1 MAKASSSGAAP
12 PDRAGDPWELS
23 LEQVLKSYEQPIN
36 EEQAWAVC
44 YQCCRGLAGAE
55 GRWRPAGR
63 IRDTADILLHKDGTV
78 TARGE
83 QGSAEL
89 PLTLSPSTEAQMV
102 QSLGFAI
109 YRALDWG
116 LDESE
121 ERELSPQLE
130 KLIDLMANSDSDDSG
145 CSMADEGYGGQDE
158 EEEAVDGLP
167 RAVRTFGQAM
177 RMCAARLTAPQEAQQ
192 HYQAVCRAL
201 FVETVELKAFLT
213 KIREA
218 KEMLRKLR
226 EQEEELEERS
236 TDELDNL
243 RNTDWARLW
252 VQLMREL
259 RDGVKLKKVQE
270 KQYNPLPTEYQLTPF
285 EMLMQDI
292 RARNYKLRKVMVDG
306 DIPPRV
312 KKDAHER
319 ILDFIRSRPPL
330 KQASERR
337 LRPMPPKQR
346 TLHEKILEE
355 IKQER
360 KLRPVKMRHQGQK
373 GFGSLPCIL
382 NACSSDVKSTSCINL
397 SVPDSSTPAQRLRPR
412 VLLKAPTLAEMEEM
426 NISEEEESP
435 SAEMGREPGL
445 GLPLKRD
452 RSFSEQDLAQFQSE
466 RGTSQPDSGYLVPR
480 ESEPRPRSD
489 SMNTARISMETKGSF
504 PASYHQIPPSAGPL
518 TSDRGCLRAVEERSE
533 GSSSSTPDSNS
544 KHLWLEFSHPVES
557 LALTVEEMMDVR
569 RVLVK
574 AEMEKF
580 LQNKELYNSLKKGKI
595 CCCCRTKFPLFS
607 WPPACLF
614 CKRSVCTS
622 CSLKIKMP
630 SKKLAHIPVYALG
643 FENLPGSLNAK
654 ALLLRRRDAF
664 NSLHWRRVEEE
675 FPHIYAHGSILKD
688 ICNDCTSFVTDVISS
703 SRKSMD
709 ILNATPRKGRKTQ
722 SLYIQPTHIAKP
734 Q

>member
-1 MAKASSSGAAP
+1 MAQAGSRGGPAP
-12 PDRAGDPWELS
+12 QERAGGADPWELS
-23 LEQVLKSYEQPIN
+23 LEEVLKSYEQPIN

-55 GRWRPAGR
+55 GRWGPAGR
-63 IRDTADILLHKDGTV
+63 IQGTAGILLHKDGTV

-89 PLTLSPSTEAQMV
+89 PLTLSPSMEAQMV

-145 CSMADEGYGGQDE
+145 CGMADEGYGGQDE
-158 EEEAVDGLP
+158 EEEAVEGLP

-177 RMCAARLTAPQEAQQ
+177 RMCAARLTAPQEALQ

-218 KEMLRKLR
+218 KEMLRKLK

-337 LRPMPPKQR
+337 LRPIPQKQR

-360 KLRPVKMRHQGQK
+360 KLRPVEMRQQGQK

-382 NACSSDVKSTSCINL
+382 NACSSNMKSTSCINL

-435 SAEMGREPGL
+435 SAEMGREPGV

-466 RGTSQPDSGYLVPR
+466 RGTSQPDSGYLEPQ
-480 ESEPRPRSD
+480 ESEPRPRS
-489 SMNTARISMETKGSF
+489 GSF

-518 TSDRGCLRAVEERSE
+518 TSDGGSLGTLAERSE
-533 GSSSSTPDSNS
+533 GGSSSTPDSSS
-544 KHLWLEFSHPVES
+544 KHLWPEFSHPVDS
-557 LALTVEEMMDVR
+557 LALTVEEMIDVR

-580 LQNKELYNSLKKGKI
+580 LQSKELYNSLKKGKI
-595 CCCCRTKFPLFS
+595 CCCCRKKFALFS
-607 WPPACLF
+607 WPPVCLF

-654 ALLLRRRDAF
+654 AVPLRRRDALY
-664 NSLHWRRVEEE
+664 SLHWRRVEEE
-675 FPHIYAHGSILKD
+675 FPHIYTHGSILKD
-688 ICNDCTSFVTDVISS
+688 ICSDCTSFVTDVISS

-709 ILNATPRKGRKTQ
+709 ILNTTPRKGRKTQ
-722 SLYIQPTHIAKP
+722 SLYIQPTHIAKH

>member
-1 MAKASSSGAAP
+1 MAKAGSSGAAP
-12 PDRAGDPWELS
+12 QERPGVPEGQDPWELS
-23 LEQVLKSYEQPIN
+23 LEEVLKSYEQPIN

-55 GRWRPAGR
+55 GRWGPAGR

-145 CSMADEGYGGQDE
+145 CGMADEGYGGQDE
-158 EEEAVDGLP
+158 EEEAVEGPP

-201 FVETVELKAFLT
+201 FVETVELKAFLS

-226 EQEEELEERS
+226 EQEEAQEERS

-312 KKDAHER
+312 KKDAHEC

-337 LRPMPPKQR
+337 LRPMPQKQR

-360 KLRPVKMRHQGQK
+360 KLRPVETRRQGQK

-397 SVPDSSTPAQRLRPR
+397 SVPDSSTSAQRLRPR

-426 NISEEEESP
+426 NISE
-435 SAEMGREPGL
+435 
-445 GLPLKRD
+445 
-452 RSFSEQDLAQFQSE
+452 DLAQFQSE
-466 RGTSQPDSGYLVPR
+466 RGTSQPDSGYLAPR
-480 ESEPRPRSD
+480 ESEPRPRS
-489 SMNTARISMETKGSF
+489 GSF

-518 TSDRGCLRAVEERSE
+518 TADRGSLGAVQERSE
-533 GSSSSTPDSNS
+533 GSSSSTPDSSS

-580 LQNKELYNSLKKGKI
+580 LPSKELYNSLKKGKI

-607 WPPACLF
+607 WPQACVF

-664 NSLHWRRVEEE
+664 HSLHWRKVEAE

-688 ICNDCTSFVTDVISS
+688 ICCDCTSFVTDVISS

-722 SLYIQPTHIAKP
+722 SLYIQPTRIAKP

>member
-1 MAKASSSGAAP
+1 MAQAGSGGGAAP
-12 PDRAGDPWELS
+12 QERAGGPDPWELS
-23 LEQVLKSYEQPIN
+23 LEEVLKSYEQPIN

-55 GRWRPAGR
+55 GRWGPAGR
-63 IRDTADILLHKDGTV
+63 IQGTAGILLHKDGTV

-89 PLTLSPSTEAQMV
+89 PLTLSPSMEAQMV

-145 CSMADEGYGGQDE
+145 CGMADEGYGGQDE
-158 EEEAVDGLP
+158 EEEAVEGLP

-177 RMCAARLTAPQEAQQ
+177 RMCAARLTAPQEALQ

-218 KEMLRKLR
+218 KEMLRKLK

-337 LRPMPPKQR
+337 LRPIPQKQR

-360 KLRPVKMRHQGQK
+360 RLRPVEMRQQGQK

-382 NACSSDVKSTSCINL
+382 NACASNMKSTSCINL

-466 RGTSQPDSGYLVPR
+466 RGNSQPDSGYLEPR
-480 ESEPRPRSD
+480 ESELRPRSG

-518 TSDRGCLRAVEERSE
+518 TSDRGSLGALAERSE
-533 GSSSSTPDSNS
+533 GGSSSTPDSSS
-544 KHLWLEFSHPVES
+544 KHLWL
-557 LALTVEEMMDVR
+557 
-569 RVLVK
+569 
-574 AEMEKF
+574 
-580 LQNKELYNSLKKGKI
+580 I
-595 CCCCRTKFPLFS
+595 CCCCRTKFALFS

-614 CKRSVCTS
+614 CKRSVCAS

-643 FENLPGSLNAK
+643 FENHPGSLNAK
-654 ALLLRRRDAF
+654 AVPLRRRDALY
-664 NSLHWRRVEEE
+664 SLHWRRVEEE
-675 FPHIYAHGSILKD
+675 FPHIYTHGSILKD
-688 ICNDCTSFVTDVISS
+688 ICSDCTSFVTDVISS

-709 ILNATPRKGRKTQ
+709 ILNTTPRKGRKTQ
-722 SLYIQPTHIAKP
+722 SLYIQPTHIAKH

>member
-1 MAKASSSGAAP
+1 MAKAGSSGAAP
-12 PDRAGDPWELS
+12 QERPGVPEGQDPWELS
-23 LEQVLKSYEQPIN
+23 LEEVLKSYEQPIN

-55 GRWRPAGR
+55 GRWGPAGR

-145 CSMADEGYGGQDE
+145 CGMADEGYGGQDE
-158 EEEAVDGLP
+158 EEEAVEGPP

-201 FVETVELKAFLT
+201 FVETVELKAFLS

-226 EQEEELEERS
+226 EQEEAQEERS

-312 KKDAHER
+312 KKDAHEC

-337 LRPMPPKQR
+337 LRPMPQKQR

-360 KLRPVKMRHQGQK
+360 KLRPVETRRQGQK

-397 SVPDSSTPAQRLRPR
+397 SVPDSSTSAQRLRPR

-426 NISEEEESP
+426 NISE
-435 SAEMGREPGL
+435 
-445 GLPLKRD
+445 
-452 RSFSEQDLAQFQSE
+452 DLAQFQSE
-466 RGTSQPDSGYLVPR
+466 RGTSQPDSGYLAPR
-480 ESEPRPRSD
+480 ESEPRPRSG

-518 TSDRGCLRAVEERSE
+518 TADRGSLGAVQERSE
-533 GSSSSTPDSNS
+533 GSSSSTPDSSS

-580 LQNKELYNSLKKGKI
+580 LPSKELYNSLKKGKI

-607 WPPACLF
+607 WPQACVF

-664 NSLHWRRVEEE
+664 HSLHWRKVEAE

-688 ICNDCTSFVTDVISS
+688 ICCDCTSFVTDVISS

-722 SLYIQPTHIAKP
+722 SLYIQPTRIAKP

>member
-1 MAKASSSGAAP
+1 MSVASSSGAAP
-12 PDRAGDPWELS
+12 PDRAGGPEGRDPWELS

-83 QGSAEL
+83 QGSAEPETMGPVL
-89 PLTLSPSTEAQMV
+89 CSPVSLQMV
-102 QSLGFAI
+102 QSLGFTI

-158 EEEAVDGLP
+158 EEEAVNGLP
-167 RAVRTFGQAM
+167 QAVRTFGQAM

-218 KEMLRKLR
+218 KKMLRKLR

-337 LRPMPPKQR
+337 LRPMPQKQR

-360 KLRPVKMRHQGQK
+360 KLRPVEMRHQGQK

-382 NACSSDVKSTSCINL
+382 NACSNDVKSTSCINL

-426 NISEEEESP
+426 NISEVS
-435 SAEMGREPGL
+435 PGL

-466 RGTSQPDSGYLVPR
+466 RGTSQPDSGYLFLLP
-480 ESEPRPRSD
+480 SLP
-489 SMNTARISMETKGSF
+489 F
-504 PASYHQIPPSAGPL
+504 PSPADTCPPPL
-518 TSDRGCLRAVEERSE
+518 HTQ
-533 GSSSSTPDSNS
+533 
-544 KHLWLEFSHPVES
+544 EFSHPVES

-664 NSLHWRRVEEE
+664 NSLHWQRVEEE

-688 ICNDCTSFVTDVISS
+688 ICSDCTSFVTDVISS

-722 SLYIQPTHIAKP
+722 SLYIQPTHMAKP